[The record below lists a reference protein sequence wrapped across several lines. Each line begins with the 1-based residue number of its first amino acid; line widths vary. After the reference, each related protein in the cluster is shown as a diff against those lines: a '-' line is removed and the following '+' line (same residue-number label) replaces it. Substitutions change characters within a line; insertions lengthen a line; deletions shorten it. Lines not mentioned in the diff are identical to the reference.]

1 APGGQTYGGDLRW
14 VRKGLTVGSS
24 ARVQVVDGA
33 NSTGRLHLA
42 AFVINSHYALFEHKR
57 IYLAAEYRRAPINPA
72 LILGPTTVP
81 FLLDQR
87 AWYAMASYH
96 VSERLQVGAYYSW
109 YINKAGDTRLPSNY
123 SKDWTLSGRW
133 NFNSYFYAKLEEH
146 LLQGTALGYY
156 TSTNAS

>member
-1 APGGQTYGGDLRW
+1 
-14 VRKGLTVGSS
+14 
-24 ARVQVVDGA
+24 
-33 NSTGRLHLA
+33 
-42 AFVINSHYALFEHKR
+42 
-57 IYLAAEYRRAPINPA
+57 
-72 LILGPTTVP
+72 
-81 FLLDQR
+81 
-87 AWYAMASYH
+87 MASYH

-156 TSTNAS
+156 TSTNPDGLKPDSKILAAKIGFSF